1 MSETPRTIRKT
12 RLCDQG
18 EELDWLD
25 ATPEERMRAVWQIT
39 LDTWAMLNATQA
51 DGPPG
56 DSAQGDSGE
65 PRLLRHVVRV
75 IRGKR

>member
-1 MSETPRTIRKT
+1 MDETQRTIRKT

-25 ATPEERMRAVWQIT
+25 ATPADRMRAVWPIT
-39 LDTWAMLNATQA
+39 LDAWAMLGEATQG
-51 DGPPG
+51 DG
-56 DSAQGDSGE
+56 SE

-75 IRGKR
+75 VRGKS

>member
-25 ATPEERMRAVWQIT
+25 ATPEERMQAVWQIT
-39 LDTWAMLNATQA
+39 LDAWAMLGDSTQANATQG
-51 DGPPG
+51 DG
-56 DSAQGDSGE
+56 GE

-75 IRGKR
+75 VRGKR